1 MDCDDEGRRSS
12 SSLSSSDWE
21 EAENTDEATFIPGLR
36 EDDGEADDEQSD
48 WPGPETGSV
57 YGGCFTDEDEQEFD
71 SLQQQ
76 PTLSALASAIYSDQ
90 PSTSKSALELG
101 NLQALTSTA
110 RQAYLA
116 RMKRLADCVPGREIR
131 AGSRRLRNPQSGFT
145 IKSSSSEQLSRFL
158 QDPQRTE
165 MRLTVL
171 RAPDRNKIA
180 QMATLYSLQLRYD
193 GPNILILAKTGKTV
207 KMDGFIVP
215 KSPAA
220 KGSHPP
226 VADFKRRRRTPP
238 PSPEMLDELNP
249 ALTGSNS
256 PAASMMASSG
266 NMASQISNPSSGAL
280 TDSPIDEKSPSNAEL
295 TRRQSN

>member
-1 MDCDDEGRRSS
+1 MDCDDNASRRSS

-21 EAENTDEATFIPGLR
+21 DDQGPDGNSDESRLLSSGLPLR

-48 WPGPETGSV
+48 WPGHESGSV
-57 YGGCFTDEDEQEFD
+57 YGNLTDDETDLEMPLFYATSASMNEDFQ
-71 SLQQQ
+71 S
-76 PTLSALASAIYSDQ
+76 
-90 PSTSKSALELG
+90 
-101 NLQALTSTA
+101 LTSTA

-165 MRLTVL
+165 LRLTVL
-171 RAPDRNKIA
+171 RATDRSKIA
-180 QMATLYSLQLRYD
+180 QMATLYSLQLRYE
-193 GPNILILAKTGKTV
+193 GPNILVLAKTGKTV

-215 KSPAA
+215 KTPAA
-220 KGSHPP
+220 KNNPP
-226 VADFKRRRRTPP
+226 MEVKRRRRTPP
-238 PSPEMLDELNP
+238 PSPSSSNIAANP
-249 ALTGSNS
+249 VA
-256 PAASMMASSG
+256 
-266 NMASQISNPSSGAL
+266 SGAL
-280 TDSPIDEKSPSNAEL
+280 TDSPIDEKSPISTEL